1 MANFTEQAITEA
13 LITLLNDRPLDKI
26 TVSDIASECG
36 INRNTFYYHYHDVYE
51 LVEDLF
57 KTETE
62 RVIGNLSD
70 DDSIVE
76 AFTRAISFVLE
87 NKQAITHVYQSVS
100 SDNVNQFL
108 IDAASAC
115 LRPYVEE
122 QASDLASESGA
133 TVPTEAIDRVTYLYA
148 CMLQGIVVNMLRTDS
163 FEDAADV
170 VGDAVRAL
178 EGSIKGA
185 LANLASA

>member
-1 MANFTEQAITEA
+1 MSKFTEQAIIAAFLDE
-13 LITLLNDRPLDKI
+13 LSEKPFDKI
-26 TVSDIASECG
+26 TVTGIVKRCG